1 MSGKEN
7 VRESLRPRRFDLG
20 TDDDDLE
27 AMQRDFLSTN
37 TKPAAK
43 VIRRAQPPAVG
54 TTMTAATAAAS
65 KMSTQAIPKMQDLP
79 APSTHEEDISGA
91 DSSQV
96 MDFVQRM
103 STAIKEYE
111 RYEPNSPAQQPK
123 VVPNQQEPPKKLSL
137 FAQRRLAK
145 QQETAGSAI
154 TKSNKIGL
162 DSRSDAT
169 FLPKLMAPVPEHK
182 VTEPVLPPEPKPRA
196 SGFPEIPTD
205 FKLAKAAEKDKQIA
219 AGIKKPGSDEHKSGE
234 LWAQVRGQASKE
246 NEERISGMSAEE
258 IAEAQGEIQ
267 ELLSSEL
274 IARLRARKKN
284 SVDVAASKQG
294 TTTKGPMQETVA
306 GNSVQEPSTAKKQV
320 RFASVEDASDNDDDD
335 DMVPPPPP
343 PAEWVDE
350 SSGTTTGGKQSS
362 TIDADNNET
371 GADSAFYGQL
381 KRKYFPTEV
390 VEEAKLAWI
399 LGHNQ
404 AKSPVERALHISQ
417 KEEEQ
422 AASAALNQAAN
433 ATEGDLMAK
442 GIAHVRFAFDGQI
455 MAEETASEVPTHLG
469 LHHHGDDPERP
480 GYTIPELLHL
490 SRSTVPAQR
499 TVAMSTLG
507 AILHRINFGAWDLAQ
522 TIEVYMGLLD
532 WEAEHYFAQGII
544 DANKTSRCEAIVAL
558 WTWVVEMAKYN
569 ALVRLSLASDSS
581 EADAPTGLPGADIN
595 LMPDSKVAKG
605 PLVSRTFA
613 ALDRIITPAFLA
625 NIYDIVHLS
634 LVPDQQ
640 LLMLAECVRQ
650 LGQMSDDFKQ
660 RINKDGKLTTL
671 LQNRYPYLMSK

>member
-7 VRESLRPRRFDLG
+7 ARESLRPRRFDLG

-27 AMQRDFLSTN
+27 AMQRDFLRHKR

-65 KMSTQAIPKMQDLP
+65 KMSTKTIPKMQDQP
-79 APSTHEEDISGA
+79 APSTHEEDIGGA

-111 RYEPNSPAQQPK
+111 RSEPNSPAPQPK
-123 VVPNQQEPPKKLSL
+123 VVPSQQEPPKKL
-137 FAQRRLAK
+137 
-145 QQETAGSAI
+145 ETAGGAI
-154 TKSNKIGL
+154 SKSNK
-162 DSRSDAT
+162 ST
-169 FLPKLMAPVPEHK
+169 K
-182 VTEPVLPPEPKPRA
+182 VTEPVLPPEPKPRTN
-196 SGFPEIPTD
+196 GFPEIPTD

-219 AGIKKPGSDEHKSGE
+219 AEIEKPGSDEHKGGE

-284 SVDVAASKQG
+284 SVGAEASKQG

-320 RFASVEDASDNDDDD
+320 RFASVEDANDDDDDGDD

-381 KRKYFPTEV
+381 KRKYFPAEV

-404 AKSPVERALHISQ
+404 AKSPVERALHISK

-422 AASAALNQAAN
+422 AASAALNQTAN

-532 WEAEHYFAQGII
+532 WEAEHYFAQGIV

-569 ALVRLSLASDSS
+569 TLVRLSLASDSS

-613 ALDRIITPAFLA
+613 ALDRIVTPAFLA
-625 NIYDIVHLS
+625 NIYEVVHLS

-660 RINKDGKLTTL
+660 RVNKDGKLTTL